1 LRDPSHNRFITPNV
15 WRKWC
20 VDAGL
25 TVTRAQV
32 EAFKQ
37 PDLNWYFNVANT
49 PPENRKKVLEM
60 LAKAPASARGLFQIG
75 QEEGKIIWYWRRLTL
90 IAGKI

>member
-1 LRDPSHNRFITPNV
+1 
-15 WRKWC
+15 
-20 VDAGL
+20 VDSGL
-25 TVTRAQV
+25 TVTHSEVQS
-32 EAFKQ
+32 FKQ

-60 LAKAPASARGLFQIG
+60 LAKARGRPRTFQDRPG
-75 QEEGKIIWYWRRLTL
+75 RRKIIWYWRRLTL